1 MRNNINRNSNVEA
14 FAVIQ
19 IRDDGKLR
27 EYGSVG
33 SEKWH
38 DFRYVLKVEHN
49 RIPR

>member
-1 MRNNINRNSNVEA
+1 MRKNSNRNSHVEA

-19 IRDDGKLR
+19 IRDDGKPS
-27 EYGSVG
+27 EHGSGG

-38 DFRYVLKVEHN
+38 DFRYILKVEHN